1 MGERKRGRGL
11 PGRRR
16 RPRSPRL
23 RHRRP
28 WSARS
33 LAPFPLAAAGTPTVP
48 PGGLGAAVG
57 AGAPLQP
64 YCVRDSAL
72 NLEARGGTSAAPSSS
87 LVGGP
92 VLGRVDGNVSF
103 LRRERPVARGVCG
116 ARDALRSSR
125 GRGANKAGACVLGP
139 ALPTGAPGDAPL
151 ARGARWHLGCLRL
164 ISLVRFPDNLVRR
177 LRP

>member
-1 MGERKRGRGL
+1 MGERKRGRGF

-33 LAPFPLAAAGTPTVP
+33 RAPFPLAVAGAPRVP

-57 AGAPLQP
+57 AGASLRP

-87 LVGGP
+87 LAWGP
-92 VLGRVDGNVSF
+92 VLGRVDGSVSF
-103 LRRERPVARGVCG
+103 PRRGGAGGSWCVRGPRCSRKWPREGGSQSWGVCARTCPPNTRPRRRAARPGG
-116 ARDALRSSR
+116 A
-125 GRGANKAGACVLGP
+125 
-139 ALPTGAPGDAPL
+139 L
-151 ARGARWHLGCLRL
+151 ASWVH
-164 ISLVRFPDNLVRR
+164 
-177 LRP
+177 

>member
-11 PGRRR
+11 PGRCR

-33 LAPFPLAAAGTPTVP
+33 RAPFPLAVAGTPTVP

-57 AGAPLQP
+57 AGAPLRP

-72 NLEARGGTSAAPSSS
+72 NLEARGGTSAAPSFS
-87 LVGGP
+87 LSRGP
-92 VLGRVDGNVSF
+92 VLGRVDGSVSYP
-103 LRRERPVARGVCG
+103 RRGGPVWYVRGPRC
-116 ARDALRSSR
+116 SR
-125 GRGANKAGACVLGP
+125 KWPREGG
-139 ALPTGAPGDAPL
+139 
-151 ARGARWHLGCLRL
+151 
-164 ISLVRFPDNLVRR
+164 
-177 LRP
+177 